1 MSRKQSWM
9 WPLKQLRSGHADR
22 MAFMRVIPFEAVDTA
37 RDADAPVLSAWHG
50 QALSVNLSQGGM
62 LLMIEGQPAVRQRLR
77 IGLRRNSTDEL
88 SSELVEV
95 CWTRTVPALLQG
107 SVYFVGVRFISSN

>member
-1 MSRKQSWM
+1 MKQ
-9 WPLKQLRSGHADR
+9 PRSGHADR
-22 MAFMRVIPFEAVDTA
+22 MAFMRVIPFEVLDDA
-37 RDADAPVLSAWHG
+37 RDVEADVPVLSARHG

-107 SVYFVGVRFISSN
+107 SIYFVGVRFISSN